1 MEILSLNVLKKCRIL
16 ATITI
21 LLGKMLTKK
30 SLMGFFVLGQR
41 DLPYINIKNV
51 AKYFGNTVKYNIYI
65 NEY

>member
-1 MEILSLNVLKKCRIL
+1 
-16 ATITI
+16 
-21 LLGKMLTKK
+21 MLTKK

-65 NEY
+65 SEY